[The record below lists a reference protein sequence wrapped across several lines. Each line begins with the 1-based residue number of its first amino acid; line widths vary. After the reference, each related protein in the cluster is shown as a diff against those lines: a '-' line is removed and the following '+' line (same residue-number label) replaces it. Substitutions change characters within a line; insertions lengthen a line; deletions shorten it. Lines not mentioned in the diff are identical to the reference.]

1 MNNKLSRR
9 EMLKLMAAGSVG
21 AAGSGLIGG
30 FPGLTRQARAAQAV
44 KEITF
49 WQPPIWRYAADN
61 ETIAGAGSDDFINDA
76 IARFEAANPDVK
88 VRLELVPWDQWGQKV
103 ATGFASGDLPN
114 VMYGNLTVD
123 RVQAGIFE
131 PLDDYVLASG
141 IDSNWLPGL
150 KDAVTVF
157 NRIYAVPAIMNPFGI
172 ALSKSALEKH
182 GGADLLQAVGPDRSG
197 LTFDM
202 MREYGEIFSDGSS
215 RFFFG
220 VPSDHGSLVYW
231 MFGSWLTGWGVDSWS
246 LDEERWIVHEN
257 PRSVEAFQWLVDAQN
272 EWKILIPNNPKWSDV
287 DNFYWNMNT
296 AARWQWQGIQ
306 AELEV
311 AQEAGQAP
319 EDFDIVL
326 VGAPHLPDVAPFAG
340 GSGPAATYSI
350 CRTPDPEVREA
361 AFRFAAWLANDDSN
375 AVSLLVNGYF
385 PATVSGSQAIEGHP
399 AMEDPN
405 RSWIVQEYLPNFV
418 PEKPG
423 GNWQPVMNART
434 ARIWNQINP
443 WDYYIQQYQ
452 SLMLGQKT
460 PAEMLQEMATRIN
473 GALGASI

>member
-1 MNNKLSRR
+1 MSSKLSRR
-9 EMLKLMAAGSVG
+9 EVLKLMAAGSVG
-21 AAGSGLIGG
+21 VAGSSIVSLPG
-30 FPGLTRQARAAQAV
+30 FTRHARADQSV

-61 ETIAGAGSDDFINDA
+61 ETVVGAGSDDWINDA

-88 VRLELVPWDQWGQKV
+88 VQLELVPWDQWGQKV

-114 VMYGNLTVD
+114 VIYSQLSVD

-131 PLDDYVLASG
+131 PLDDYVAASG

-150 KDAVTVF
+150 KEAVTVF
-157 NRIYAVPAIMNPFGI
+157 NRIYAIPAIVNPFGM
-172 ALSKSALEKH
+172 ALSKSALERH
-182 GGADLLQAVGPDRSG
+182 GGAGILTAVGEDRSG

-202 MREYGEIFSDGSS
+202 MREYGAAFGDGSS
-215 RFFFG
+215 RYFFG
-220 VPSDHGSLVYW
+220 VPSDHGSIVYW
-231 MFGSWLTGWGVDSWS
+231 MFGSWLRGWGVESWS
-246 LDEERWIVHEN
+246 SDEERWIVHDN
-257 PRSVEAFQWLVDAQN
+257 PKAVEAFQWLVDAQN
-272 EWKILIPNNPKWSDV
+272 DKIMIPNLPKWSDV
-287 DNFYWNMNT
+287 DNFYWNMDT

-319 EDFDIVL
+319 DEFDIVL
-326 VGAPHLPDVAPFAG
+326 VGPPHAEDVAPFAA
-340 GSGPAATYSI
+340 GSGPAASYSVT
-350 CRTPDPEVREA
+350 RTPDPDVREA

-385 PATVSGSQAIEGHP
+385 PATISGSQVIENHP
-399 AMEDPN
+399 AMEDSN
-405 RSWIVQEYLPNFV
+405 RRWIVQEYLPNFA

-423 GNWQPVMNART
+423 GNWQPVINART

-460 PAEMLQEMATRIN
+460 PEEMLLEMATRIN
-473 GALGASI
+473 GALGAAI